1 MPSTFSPSLRI
12 ELIASGEKSGTWG
25 VFTNNNLGDLIEQA
39 ITGNTA
45 LDVTAGNITL
55 TALNG
60 VSDQSRSA
68 VLTVTGTA
76 GVTRVLTIPNLRKPY
91 TVKNNA
97 NATVQVKTAS
107 GAAFNCPTNSES
119 YIYCDGL
126 DVVSGRSITAGANA
140 ITSLASPFN
149 SPAFT
154 GVPTAPTAGT
164 GTNTTQVATT
174 AFVNAEIASDTA
186 NLAPLNSPALTGVP
200 TAPTATTGTN
210 TTQLATTAYVVARV
224 AQDAPT
230 KTGTGASGTWD
241 IAITGNA
248 ATATNATNAT
258 NASNAVTQAPGTNN
272 TTIATTA
279 FVQQEVTALTVIPAG
294 LITMWSGSV
303 ASIPAG
309 WVLCDGTSSTPDLR
323 DRFVVGAG
331 STYIPGNTGGAA
343 TATLSVTNLP
353 SHQHGISGS
362 GTTSAVSNDHVHS
375 FNVNSGTQSADHAHT
390 VNINTNTAG
399 AHDHTVRLPT
409 NTGFGASV
417 QTTESGIARD
427 PADYFNYTTSSHAGH
442 VHNVSG
448 TTAGN
453 NASHIHNV
461 AGSTGGISANHTHT
475 FSFTGTS
482 GATGSGTAFGILPP
496 YYALAYIMKT

>member
-68 VLTVTGTA
+68 VLTVAGTA

-140 ITSLASPFN
+140 ITSLASPFD

-154 GVPTAPTAGT
+154 GTPTAPTAGT
-164 GTNTTQVATT
+164 GTNTTQIATT

-200 TAPTATTGTN
+200 TAPTATTGTD

-230 KTGTGASGTWD
+230 KTGTGASGAWD

-279 FVQQEVTALTVIPAG
+279 FVQAALQAVYPV
-294 LITMWSGSV
+294 GSV
-303 ASIPAG
+303 YINAD
-309 WVLCDGTSSTPDLR
+309 VGTDPSTLLG
-323 DRFVVGAG
+323 FGTWSAIGAG
-331 STYIPGNTGGAA
+331 RVLVGQDVSDPLFDALGDTGGSKN
-343 TATLSVTNLP
+343 ATLV
-353 SHQHGISGS
+353 SHSHTASGS
-362 GTTSAVSNDHVHS
+362 GTTGNNNVGHTHGFSASTN
-375 FNVNSGTQSADHAHT
+375 NVNLSHSHGVSDPGHNHAYSQAAAISPGGGGSLGGGDNNLNTSITLNIPSRTTGITIQNALGDHAH
-390 VNINTNTAG
+390 
-399 AHDHTVRLPT
+399 
-409 NTGFGASV
+409 S
-417 QTTESGIARD
+417 
-427 PADYFNYTTSSHAGH
+427 
-442 VHNVSG
+442 VSG
-448 TTAGN
+448 TTDGQSEN
-453 NASHIHNV
+453 HNH
-461 AGSTGGISANHTHT
+461 A
-475 FSFTGTS
+475 FSFS
-482 GATGSGTAFGILPP
+482 GPTDTQGSSATNANIQPFLTVKMWKRTA
-496 YYALAYIMKT
+496 